1 MEIHLAF
8 VRVVNENAELEMKQE
23 SRGREGIEREI
34 FEALLFSLQHRRN
47 QAMPEAAEEDTAIA
61 VLMMSLIL
69 LLPSITISL
78 VLNNLQPCS
87 MRLINV

>member
-47 QAMPEAAEEDTAIA
+47 QAAEEDTAIA